1 MTESKAE
8 LKSLLMKVKDE
19 NEKAG
24 LKLNIQRTKIV
35 SFCPIN
41 SWQTDGGKVEA
52 MTDSTSLGPQMSAVD
67 NCSHEFKRRLL
78 LGRKAIINLDSIF
91 KMQRHHFADKGPYS
105 QSYGFSSSR
114 VWIES
119 WTIKNAKHQTI
130 DVFELWFWRKL
141 LRFPWT
147 ARRSN

>member
-1 MTESKAE
+1 MAESEE
-8 LKSLLMKVKDE
+8 LEGLLRKVKE
-19 NEKAG
+19 ESEISG

-91 KMQRHHFADKGPYS
+91 KMQRHHFADKGLYS
-105 QSYGFSSSR
+105 QSSGFSSSH
-114 VWIES
+114 VWM
-119 WTIKNAKHQTI
+119 W
-130 DVFELWFWRKL
+130 ELDHKEG
-141 LRFPWT
+141 
-147 ARRSN
+147 